1 MKKLLLSTICVVCF
15 GLSANAKE
23 TAVLVEQKT
32 PKIYDLIKIQIPNT
46 YLKSG
51 ELNVTDEQRAK
62 IMKLVKPL
70 MHDVYQAKMNE
81 AYGLEKRVQRDILQG
96 KAATTT
102 VNITVV
108 SPNPNQIIAKTIH
121 AIGGIPTRI
130 VTIGLLI
137 IDAVTKYPARSPKKV
152 PIIKEIPKPNTPRL
166 IVRSKSAIKLSS
178 WNSSYIDP
186 KTSKGLGSIKLP

>member
-96 KAATTT
+96 KSKEDVKDMLDKIA
-102 VNITVV
+102 
-108 SPNPNQIIAKTIH
+108 QIKREAIDVKLEVIAHFKS
-121 AIGGIPTRI
+121 
-130 VTIGLLI
+130 VLN
-137 IDAVTKYPARSPKKV
+137 D
-152 PIIKEIPKPNTPRL
+152 EQWNTFL
-166 IVRSKSAIKLSS
+166 KLS
-178 WNSSYIDP
+178 
-186 KTSKGLGSIKLP
+186 K